1 MVIGPLGKV
10 TCCMSA
16 YLFRSCFV
24 GMERGVARFNLH
36 ARARHPHVAVALVGG
51 TAIPW
56 ISVERLRSVSRMTPS
71 SQIRDFLMSRRDK
84 LQPEDVGL
92 PRGTR
97 RRVPGLRREEVATLA
112 GVSIDYYVQVER
124 GQMDGVSDEVLA
136 AIARALQLDD
146 TERAHLFD
154 LARGSSRGRRGRPT
168 PVRVPAALGQ
178 LLDAITDA
186 PAVIQTGS
194 LDIVAAN
201 DLGRALYRRV
211 FETQDSPNLARYVY
225 LDDDALRFY
234 DDWDAIA
241 DDVAAML
248 RLESARAPGRDLD
261 TLVEDLAGGSE
272 AFERRWKAHDVI
284 DHRRGMKIVH
294 DAEVGELR
302 LRYEA
307 LEVAGMP
314 GTRLFGYTPDPDHP
328 ATRDGLHLLAS
339 LYAAPHISEEHPQGE
354 APR

>member
-1 MVIGPLGKV
+1 MRFAG
-10 TCCMSA
+10 
-16 YLFRSCFV
+16 V
-24 GMERGVARFNLH
+24 GSVAH
-36 ARARHPHVAVALVGG
+36 
-51 TAIPW
+51 
-56 ISVERLRSVSRMTPS
+56 MTS
-71 SQIRDFLMSRRDK
+71 THEIRDFLMSRRDK

-124 GQMDGVSDEVLA
+124 GQVNGVSDEVLS

-154 LARGSSRGRRGRPT
+154 LARGSAGARRARPT
-168 PVRVPAALGQ
+168 PARVPTALQQ
-178 LLDAITDA
+178 LLDAIVDA
-186 PAVIQTGS
+186 PAVIQTGA

-201 DLGRALYRRV
+201 ALGRALYRPV
-211 FETQDSPNLARYVY
+211 FETQEAPNLARYVY
-225 LDDDALRFY
+225 LDDDAARFY

-248 RLESARAPGRDLD
+248 RLELARAPGGATQRLVDE
-261 TLVEDLAGGSE
+261 LVEKSAP
-272 AFERRWKAHDVI
+272 FERRWNAHDVL
-284 DHRRGMKIVH
+284 DHRRGVKIVH

-339 LYAAPHISEEHPQGE
+339 LHATPRTDDDLTADAHPRGKAA
-354 APR
+354 R

>member
-1 MVIGPLGKV
+1 
-10 TCCMSA
+10 
-16 YLFRSCFV
+16 
-24 GMERGVARFNLH
+24 
-36 ARARHPHVAVALVGG
+36 
-51 TAIPW
+51 
-56 ISVERLRSVSRMTPS
+56 MTTPTE
-71 SQIRDFLMSRRDK
+71 IREFLMSRRER

-124 GQMDGVSDEVLA
+124 GQVRGVSDEVLA

-154 LARGSSRGRRGRPT
+154 LARGSSTPRPT
-168 PVRVPAALGQ
+168 RQAPVRVPVALQQ
-178 LLDAITDA
+178 LLDAIVHA

-211 FETQDSPNLARYVY
+211 FDTQGQPNLARYVFF
-225 LDDDALRFY
+225 DDDAARFF

-248 RLESARAPGRDLD
+248 RVEVARAPGGAAQQ
-261 TLVEDLAGGSE
+261 LVDELTEGSE
-272 AFERRWKAHDVI
+272 AFARRWRAHDVA
-284 DHRRGMKIVH
+284 DHRRGVKLVH
-294 DAEVGELR
+294 DADVGPLH

-307 LEVAGMP
+307 LEVTGMP
-314 GTRLFGYTPDPDHP
+314 GTRLFGYTPDPDRP
-328 ATRDGLHLLAS
+328 ATRDGLRLLSS
-339 LYAAPHISEEHPQGE
+339 LYAAPQTNHEPDRSHGK
-354 APR
+354 AAR